1 MSELIYK
8 QDKTRQDVE
17 ELLMQHKNLLYARL
31 TAMGQL
37 RNQDAESAG
46 WEALWDSIETF
57 DIYGTVAFSTYAYR
71 CITNAINNVLRK
83 QQAERSK
90 IEFCELTEA
99 NTLFTDTS
107 YESAET
113 LRIVSEAFD
122 EYTARTR
129 SCLATDILQLWRASG
144 YSLSATE
151 IARQV
156 GSSASYVTRVQSS
169 FRAYLSGRLKG

>member
-17 ELLMQHKNLLYARL
+17 ELLAQHKNLLYARL

-37 RNQDAESAG
+37 SNQDAESAG

-57 DIYGTVAFSTYAYR
+57 DIYGQTAFSTYAYR
-71 CITNAINNVLRK
+71 CITNAINNVLRR
-83 QQAERSK
+83 QQAEKHK

-107 YESAET
+107 YESVET
-113 LRIVSEAFD
+113 LRIVNEAFS
-122 EYTARTR
+122 EYVQAGNGTIAF
-129 SCLATDILQLWRASG
+129 DILQLWRASG
-144 YSLSATE
+144 YAMSATE
-151 IARQV
+151 IAKYLDT
-156 GSSASYVTRVQSS
+156 SASYVSRVQSS
-169 FRAYLSGRLKG
+169 FRAFLSGRLKG